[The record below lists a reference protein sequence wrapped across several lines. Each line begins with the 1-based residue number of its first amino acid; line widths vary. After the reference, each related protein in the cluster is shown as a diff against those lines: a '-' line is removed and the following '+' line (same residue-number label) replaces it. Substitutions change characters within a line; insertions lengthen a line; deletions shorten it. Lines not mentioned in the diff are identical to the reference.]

1 MTPLEVATAR
11 ALTPGCAEVLHLN
24 HAGASLMPQPVLDAV
39 ISHLE
44 REGRTGGYEAAN
56 EAAAALAHT
65 YNAVASLLGC
75 AASEVALTESATRA
89 WDAAVYSLPIAPSQR
104 VLISRAEYASN
115 AIALLQLCQRTGA
128 EILLVDND
136 QHGQIDIEALAEA
149 LAHHDVALVSLVHV
163 PTQSGL
169 VNPAAAV
176 GHLCQAAG
184 VTFVLDAC
192 QSVGQLPLDVT
203 ELGCDVLTGTGR
215 KFLRGPRGTGF
226 LYMRQ
231 ALLEQVEPVMLD
243 AHAAD
248 WIAPDRFTIR
258 SDARRFENWECNLA
272 ARLGLG
278 AAIDHALSWGVTNI
292 AARSERLAAG
302 LRARLAEIPGVTGHD
317 RGEHLCAITTF
328 SVADIDPTV
337 IQQRLRAEA
346 VNVSVGT
353 ASFARL
359 DLPPRGLES
368 VVRASVHYI
377 TTEDELDR
385 FAECI
390 RTIASAPAS

>member
-1 MTPLEVATAR
+1 MTPLEVAEAR

-39 ISHLE
+39 IGHLQ
-44 REGRTGGYEAAN
+44 REGRTGGYEAAS
-56 EAAAALAHT
+56 EAALSLGHT
-65 YNAVASLLGC
+65 YEAVASLLGC
-75 AASEVALTESATRA
+75 APTEVALTESATRA

-104 VLISRAEYASN
+104 VLMSRAEYASN
-115 AIALLQLCQRTGA
+115 AIALLQLCQRSGA
-128 EILLVDND
+128 EIVLVEND
-136 QHGQIDIEALAEA
+136 EHGQIDLAALAEA

-176 GHLCQAAG
+176 GQLCQDAG

-203 ELGCDVLTGTGR
+203 QLGCDVLTGTGR

-243 AHAAD
+243 AHAAE
-248 WIAPDRFTIR
+248 WIAPDRFTVR
-258 SDARRFENWECNLA
+258 ADARRFENWESNVA
-272 ARLGLG
+272 GRIGLG
-278 AAIDHALSWGVTNI
+278 VAIDHALGWGVANI
-292 AARSERLAAG
+292 AARTEWLAAG
-302 LRARLAEIPGVTGHD
+302 LRSRLAEIPGVTGHD

-337 IQQRLRAEA
+337 IQRRLRAEA
-346 VNVSVGT
+346 INVSVGT
-353 ASFARL
+353 ANFARL
-359 DLPPRGLES
+359 DLPPRGIDS

-385 FAECI
+385 FAESI
-390 RTIASAPAS
+390 RTIVSSPAS